1 MSDEE
6 DEIAEDEEVE
16 EVEGERMM
24 SEGDAV
30 TLDVYELFKFLDAK
44 MIRIHEGSL
53 FVLRDDGKEYMV
65 EVAKKH
71 LELPKKAGSLAS
83 VKK

>member
-1 MSDEE
+1 MSD
-6 DEIAEDEEVE
+6 EDEEVE
-16 EVEGERMM
+16 EVEDDGERMF

-30 TLDVYELFKFLDAK
+30 TLDVFSLFEFLGAK

-71 LELPKKAGSLAS
+71 LELPKKAGAALSS
-83 VKK
+83 IKK